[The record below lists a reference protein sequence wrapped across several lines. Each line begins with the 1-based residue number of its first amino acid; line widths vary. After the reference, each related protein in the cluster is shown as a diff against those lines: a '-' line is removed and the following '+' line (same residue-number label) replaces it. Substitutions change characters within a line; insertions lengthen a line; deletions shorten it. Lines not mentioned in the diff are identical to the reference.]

1 MISIKALSGNKAADY
16 YLERDAGCE
25 ADYYL
30 DPQEAVGRWMGG
42 GARALGLVGP
52 LDEAGEL
59 AFRRLLTGTDPTTD
73 QPLTK
78 PVMRADP
85 AGRLLG
91 RPLLEALQQAAHER
105 GMLDPTRLFG
115 TERLAD
121 QYLRA
126 ASLVRRRPF
135 ERSLDPRVAVALAD
149 AAGLDPVE
157 IYRDST
163 TGTDVFTPALERAA
177 AKVDTR
183 CSGYDVCLSA
193 PKSVSTLFALA
204 SPSIATTV
212 RSSHDTALQAGLD
225 YLERAASH
233 GCRGHRGDGQRQTR
247 IKTDGFVAA
256 AFGHRTSRANDP
268 QLHTHVVVANLVHGE
283 DGKWTAVDSHV
294 MWRHAQTASYVYQ
307 ATLRSELTQRL
318 GVGWTGVDKGI
329 ASIVGVPK
337 DLADAFSTRSDEIE
351 NELAEVGRDDPAAA
365 QRACLKTRPPKR
377 HVAEEDLR
385 SQWAAKAVTMGY
397 DPSQLVE
404 SVVGRG
410 KPPMVDADALA
421 RQLTAS
427 TGMTRTKTTV
437 DMRDVIQSVCEALPS
452 GATVTLSRIDELSKH
467 VTSGAAVLPLKTRI
481 DDDARFTTAEL
492 VEVEQRAL
500 ATAEKLRGC
509 VTGQPG
515 SLSLH
520 PSLSEEQR
528 RLVMEL
534 IGDSGLCVVVGPAG
548 SGKTTALAAA
558 HRGWR
563 SAGVPVYGAA
573 VSAIAARALQRTTQI
588 PSSTLERLLQQLDD
602 IDPRTHR
609 PAGLQLGSV
618 LVIDEA
624 SMVDTRTMVR
634 LLEHAYRSQAR
645 LVLVGDTEQ
654 LPEIEAGGL
663 FRAIAD
669 HPATVRLRGNARQI
683 SEWETYALSDLRE
696 GRVGPAL
703 AAYSDAG
710 RVHVF
715 DSPIELRSALVEA
728 YLAVKAA
735 TPDAAVVVLA
745 TSRREVRVLNEALR
759 LQLRERGAV
768 GADGVTVRLGS
779 CQREF
784 GIGDEILITKN
795 HYSQGVLNGT
805 RGRVVSVNRDEQS
818 LLVRDVDGVEHQ
830 LDRRLLES
838 GDVQHGYA
846 MTVHKAQGLT
856 LDVALVS
863 GSSTLRKEA
872 GYVALSRGAVANH
885 LFVTD
890 DDLRSNA
897 PEIADVHDAEALDE
911 LQRRLERSSAH
922 RLASYYEP
930 LQPYGHDLYRREPAT
945 RGIER

>member
-1 MISIKALSGNKAADY
+1 VISIKALSGNKAADY

-30 DPQEAVGRWMGG
+30 DPQEAAGRWVGG
-42 GARALGLVGP
+42 GARALGLVGA

-59 AFRRLLTGTDPTTD
+59 AFRRLLAGADPTAD
-73 QPLTK
+73 EPLVK

-91 RPLLEALQQAAHER
+91 RPLVEALQQAAHER
-105 GMLDPTRLFG
+105 GLLDPTPLFG

-121 QYLRA
+121 DYLRV

-135 ERSLDPRVAVALAD
+135 KARLDPRVAIALAD
-149 AAGLDPVE
+149 AAGLDPVSL
-157 IYRDST
+157 YRDPT
-163 TGTDVFTPALERAA
+163 TGADRFTPALERAA
-177 AKVDTR
+177 DMVDMR
-183 CSGYDVCLSA
+183 CSGYDVCFSA
-193 PKSVSTLFALA
+193 PKSVSTLFGLA

-212 RSSHDTALQAGLD
+212 RSSHDTAIQAALD
-225 YLERAASH
+225 YLERVASH
-233 GCRGHRGDGQRQTR
+233 GCRGHRGDGHRQTR

-268 QLHTHVVVANLVHGE
+268 QLHTHVVLANLVHGE
-283 DGKWTAVDSHV
+283 DGKWTAVDSHIL
-294 MWRHAQTASYVYQ
+294 WRHAQTASYLYQ
-307 ATLRSELTQRL
+307 ATLRSELTERL

-377 HVAEEDLR
+377 HVGEQDLR
-385 SQWAAKAVTMGY
+385 SQWAAKAMSMGY
-397 DPSQLVE
+397 DPAGLVE
-404 SVVGRG
+404 SVVGRTQ
-410 KPPMVDADALA
+410 PPAVDADALA

-437 DMRDVIQSVCEALPS
+437 DMRDVIESVCEALPG
-452 GATVTLSRIDELSKH
+452 GATVTLSRIDELSRH
-467 VTSGAAVLPLKTRI
+467 VTSGAGVLPLKTRG

-492 VEVEQRAL
+492 VAVEQRAL
-500 ATAEKLRGC
+500 ATAEQLRSC

-520 PSLSEEQR
+520 QSLSEEQR

-558 HRGWR
+558 NRGWR
-563 SAGVPVYGAA
+563 AAGVPVYGAA
-573 VSAIAARALQRTTQI
+573 VSAIAARGLQRMTQI
-588 PSSTLERLLQQLDD
+588 PSSTLERLLQQLDE
-602 IDPRTHR
+602 IDPRTRR
-609 PAGLQLGSV
+609 PAGLQVGSV

-624 SMVDTRTMVR
+624 SMVDTRTMGR
-634 LLEHAYRSQAR
+634 LLEHSYRSQAR

-669 HPATVRLRGNARQI
+669 HPSTVRLSGNARQV
-683 SEWETYALSDLRE
+683 SEWEAYALGDLRE
-696 GRVGPAL
+696 GRVGRAL

-715 DSPIELRSALVEA
+715 DTPVELREALVEA
-728 YLAVKAA
+728 YLAAKDV

-745 TSRREVRVLNEALR
+745 TSRREVRALNEALR
-759 LQLRERGAV
+759 LQLRERGAL
-768 GADGVTVRLGS
+768 GDDGVIVQLGS
-779 CQREF
+779 GHREF
-784 GIGDEILITKN
+784 ASGDEVLITKN
-795 HYSQGVLNGT
+795 HYSQGVLNDT
-805 RGRVVSVNRDEQS
+805 RGRVVSFDRADQS
-818 LLVRDVDGVEHQ
+818 LLVRDVDGVEHR

-872 GYVALSRGAVANH
+872 GYVAMSRGAVANH
-885 LFVTD
+885 LFVTY

-897 PEIADVHDAEALDE
+897 PDVADVHDAEALDE
-911 LQRRLERSSAH
+911 LQMRLERSSAH
-922 RLASYYEP
+922 RLASHFA
-930 LQPYGHDLYRREPAT
+930 LLHPYGHDAYRQERT
-945 RGIER
+945 SRGIER

>member
-30 DPQEAVGRWMGG
+30 DPQEAAGRWMGG

-59 AFRRLLTGTDPTTD
+59 AFRRLLAGADPTTD
-73 QPLTK
+73 QRLTK

-105 GMLDPTRLFG
+105 GLVDPTRLFA
-115 TERLAD
+115 TERLSD

-135 ERSLDPRVAVALAD
+135 ARSLDPRVAVALAD

-157 IYRDST
+157 VYRDPT

-177 AKVDTR
+177 DKIDKR
-183 CSGYDVCLSA
+183 CAGYDVCLSA

-212 RSSHDTALQAGLD
+212 RSAHDVALQAALD

-256 AFGHRTSRANDP
+256 TFGHRTSRANDP
-268 QLHTHVVVANLVHGE
+268 QLHTHVVVANVVHGE

-294 MWRHAQTASYVYQ
+294 LWRHAQTASYVYQ
-307 ATLRSELTQRL
+307 ATLRSELTERL

-329 ASIVGVPK
+329 ASIIGVPK
-337 DLADAFSTRSDEIE
+337 DLAEAFSTRSDEIE

-385 SQWAAKAVTMGY
+385 SQWAAKAASMGY
-397 DPSQLVE
+397 DPSELVE
-404 SVVGRG
+404 SVVGRAQ
-410 KPPMVDADALA
+410 PPMVDADALA

-452 GATVTLSRIDELSKH
+452 GATVTLSTIDELSKH
-467 VTSGAAVLPLKTRI
+467 VTSSAGVLPLKTRV

-492 VEVEQRAL
+492 VEVEQRGL

-528 RLVMEL
+528 QLVMGL

-563 SAGVPVYGAA
+563 AAGVPVYGAA
-573 VSAIAARALQRTTQI
+573 VSAIAARGLQRMTQI

-634 LLEHAYRSQAR
+634 LLDHAYRSQAR

-669 HPATVRLRGNARQI
+669 HPSTVRLHGNARQVY
-683 SEWETYALSDLRE
+683 EWEAHALVDLRE
-696 GRVGPAL
+696 GRLGPAL

-715 DSPIELRSALVEA
+715 NTPLELRNALVEA
-728 YLAVKAA
+728 YLAVKET

-759 LQLRERGAV
+759 LQLRERGGI

-779 CQREF
+779 GQREF
-784 GIGDEILITKN
+784 AIGDEILITKN

-805 RGRVVSVNRDEQS
+805 SGRVVSVNRGEQS
-818 LLVRDVDGVEHQ
+818 LQVRDVDGVEHQ
-830 LDRRLLES
+830 LNRRLLES

-856 LDVALVS
+856 LQVALVS

-872 GYVALSRGAVANH
+872 GYVAMSRGAVSNH
-885 LFVTD
+885 LFVTY

-897 PEIADVHDAEALDE
+897 PDVADAHEAEALDE
-911 LQRRLERSSAH
+911 LQRRLERSTAH
-922 RLASYYEP
+922 RLASYFEP
-930 LQPYGHDLYRREPAT
+930 LQPHAHDMHRYEPT
-945 RGIER
+945 SRGLER